1 MALVLEPLGLLSEST
16 AVPRKN
22 FVSDFL
28 IARAAGA
35 AHTSV
40 LYCVDNWAQALEMQT
55 ATVSGSA
62 SLVKAADR
70 AVHIV
75 NIRVVAVR
83 AVDAIVLVDI
93 LVVRRAVAELVP
105 HFRNDLGVDVA
116 AAAVVVVVVV
126 AAAAAGIGLPIAGT
140 GEVSAMVVGIDQA
153 LDIRTEV
160 GGALN
165 VAGSV
170 GYVVEA
176 EVVLVAAVHYDNLV
190 SKYQCPRLA

>member
-62 SLVKAADR
+62 SLVKGADR
-70 AVHIV
+70 AVHTV

-93 LVVRRAVAELVP
+93 LVVRLAVAELVP
-105 HFRNDLGVDVA
+105 HSRNDLGVDVA
-116 AAAVVVVVVV
+116 AAVV

>member
-62 SLVKAADR
+62 SLVKGADR
-70 AVHIV
+70 AVHTV

-105 HFRNDLGVDVA
+105 HSRNDLGVDVA
-116 AAAVVVVVVV
+116 AAVV

-170 GYVVEA
+170 GYIVEV

>member
-40 LYCVDNWAQALEMQT
+40 LYCVDNWAQALEMQA

-62 SLVKAADR
+62 SLVKGADR
-70 AVHIV
+70 AVHTV

-93 LVVRRAVAELVP
+93 LVVRLAVAELVP
-105 HFRNDLGVDVA
+105 HSRNDLGVDVA
-116 AAAVVVVVVV
+116 AAVV

-170 GYVVEA
+170 GYIVEV

>member
-40 LYCVDNWAQALEMQT
+40 LYCVDNWAQALEMQA

-62 SLVKAADR
+62 SLVKGADR
-70 AVHIV
+70 AVHTV

-93 LVVRRAVAELVP
+93 LVVRLAVAELVP
-105 HFRNDLGVDVA
+105 HSRNDLGVDVA
-116 AAAVVVVVVV
+116 AAAVVAV
-126 AAAAAGIGLPIAGT
+126 
-140 GEVSAMVVGIDQA
+140 
-153 LDIRTEV
+153 RTEV

-170 GYVVEA
+170 GYIVEV

>member
-40 LYCVDNWAQALEMQT
+40 LYCVDNWAQALEMQA

-62 SLVKAADR
+62 SLVKGADR
-70 AVHIV
+70 AVHTV

-93 LVVRRAVAELVP
+93 LVVRLAVVELVP
-105 HFRNDLGVDVA
+105 HSRNDLGVDVA
-116 AAAVVVVVVV
+116 AAAVV
-126 AAAAAGIGLPIAGT
+126 AAAVGIGLPIAGT

-153 LDIRTEV
+153 LDVRTEV

-170 GYVVEA
+170 GYIVEV

>member
-40 LYCVDNWAQALEMQT
+40 LYCVDNWAQAQEMQT

-62 SLVKAADR
+62 SLVKGADR
-70 AVHIV
+70 AVHTV

-105 HFRNDLGVDVA
+105 HSRNDLGVDVA
-116 AAAVVVVVVV
+116 

>member
-40 LYCVDNWAQALEMQT
+40 LYCVDNWAQALEMQA

-62 SLVKAADR
+62 SLVKGADR
-70 AVHIV
+70 AVHTV

-93 LVVRRAVAELVP
+93 LVVRLAVVELVP
-105 HFRNDLGVDVA
+105 HSRNDLGVDVA
-116 AAAVVVVVVV
+116 AAVV

-170 GYVVEA
+170 GYIVEV

>member
-62 SLVKAADR
+62 SLVKGADR
-70 AVHIV
+70 AVHTV

-105 HFRNDLGVDVA
+105 HSRNDLGVDVA
-116 AAAVVVVVVV
+116 AAVVV
-126 AAAAAGIGLPIAGT
+126 AAAVGIGLPIAGT

-153 LDIRTEV
+153 LDVRTEV

-170 GYVVEA
+170 GYIVEV

>member
-40 LYCVDNWAQALEMQT
+40 LYCVDNWAQALEMQA

-62 SLVKAADR
+62 SLVKGADR
-70 AVHIV
+70 AVHTV
-75 NIRVVAVR
+75 NICVVAVR

-93 LVVRRAVAELVP
+93 LVVRLAVAELVP
-105 HFRNDLGVDVA
+105 HSRNDLGVDVA
-116 AAAVVVVVVV
+116 AAVV

-140 GEVSAMVVGIDQA
+140 GEVSAMVMGIDQA

>member
-62 SLVKAADR
+62 SLVKGADR
-70 AVHIV
+70 AVHTV

-93 LVVRRAVAELVP
+93 LVVRPAVAEPVP
-105 HFRNDLGVDVA
+105 HSRNDLGVDV
-116 AAAVVVVVVV
+116 
-126 AAAAAGIGLPIAGT
+126 AAAAGIGLPIAGT

>member
-40 LYCVDNWAQALEMQT
+40 LYCVDNWAQALEMQA

-62 SLVKAADR
+62 SLVKGADR
-70 AVHIV
+70 AVHTV

-93 LVVRRAVAELVP
+93 LVVRPAVAEPVP
-105 HFRNDLGVDVA
+105 HSRNDLGVDV
-116 AAAVVVVVVV
+116 
-126 AAAAAGIGLPIAGT
+126 AAAAGIGLPIAGT

>member
-62 SLVKAADR
+62 SLVKGADR
-70 AVHIV
+70 AVHTV
-75 NIRVVAVR
+75 NICVVAVR

-105 HFRNDLGVDVA
+105 HSRNDLGVDV
-116 AAAVVVVVVV
+116 
-126 AAAAAGIGLPIAGT
+126 AAAAGIGLPIAGT

-153 LDIRTEV
+153 LDVRTEV

-170 GYVVEA
+170 GYIVEV

>member
-40 LYCVDNWAQALEMQT
+40 LYCVDNWAQALEMQA

-62 SLVKAADR
+62 SLVKGADR
-70 AVHIV
+70 AVHTV

-105 HFRNDLGVDVA
+105 LSRNDLGVDVA
-116 AAAVVVVVVV
+116 AAVV

-170 GYVVEA
+170 GYIVEV

>member
-1 MALVLEPLGLLSEST
+1 
-16 AVPRKN
+16 
-22 FVSDFL
+22 VSDFL

-62 SLVKAADR
+62 SLVKGADR
-70 AVHIV
+70 AVHTV

-93 LVVRRAVAELVP
+93 LVVRPAVAEPVP
-105 HFRNDLGVDVA
+105 HSRNDLGVDV
-116 AAAVVVVVVV
+116 
-126 AAAAAGIGLPIAGT
+126 AAAAGIGLPIAGT

>member
-62 SLVKAADR
+62 SLVKGADR
-70 AVHIV
+70 AVHTV

-105 HFRNDLGVDVA
+105 HSRNDLGVDVA
-116 AAAVVVVVVV
+116 AAVV

>member
-62 SLVKAADR
+62 SLVKGADR
-70 AVHIV
+70 AVHTV
-75 NIRVVAVR
+75 NICVVAVR

-105 HFRNDLGVDVA
+105 HSRNDLGVDV
-116 AAAVVVVVVV
+116 
-126 AAAAAGIGLPIAGT
+126 AAAAGIGLPIAGT

>member
-40 LYCVDNWAQALEMQT
+40 LYCVDNWAQALEMQA

-62 SLVKAADR
+62 SLVKGADR
-70 AVHIV
+70 AVHTV

-93 LVVRRAVAELVP
+93 LVVRPAVAEPVP
-105 HFRNDLGVDVA
+105 HSRNDLGVDV
-116 AAAVVVVVVV
+116 
-126 AAAAAGIGLPIAGT
+126 AAAAGIGLPIAGT

-160 GGALN
+160 GCALN

>member
-1 MALVLEPLGLLSEST
+1 
-16 AVPRKN
+16 
-22 FVSDFL
+22 
-28 IARAAGA
+28 
-35 AHTSV
+35 
-40 LYCVDNWAQALEMQT
+40 MQT

-70 AVHIV
+70 AVHTV

-105 HFRNDLGVDVA
+105 HSRNDLGVDVA
-116 AAAVVVVVVV
+116 AAVV

-190 SKYQCPRLA
+190 GKYQCPRLA

>member
-40 LYCVDNWAQALEMQT
+40 LYCVDNWAQALEMQA

-62 SLVKAADR
+62 SLVKGADR
-70 AVHIV
+70 AVHTV

-105 HFRNDLGVDVA
+105 HSRNDLGVDVA
-116 AAAVVVVVVV
+116 AAVV

-170 GYVVEA
+170 GYIVEV

>member
-1 MALVLEPLGLLSEST
+1 
-16 AVPRKN
+16 
-22 FVSDFL
+22 
-28 IARAAGA
+28 
-35 AHTSV
+35 
-40 LYCVDNWAQALEMQT
+40 
-55 ATVSGSA
+55 
-62 SLVKAADR
+62 
-70 AVHIV
+70 V

-105 HFRNDLGVDVA
+105 HSRNDLGVDVA
-116 AAAVVVVVVV
+116 

-190 SKYQCPRLA
+190 GKYQCPRLA

>member
-62 SLVKAADR
+62 SLVKGADR
-70 AVHIV
+70 AVHTV

-93 LVVRRAVAELVP
+93 LVVRLAVAELVP
-105 HFRNDLGVDVA
+105 HSRNDLGVDVA
-116 AAAVVVVVVV
+116 AAVV

-153 LDIRTEV
+153 LDVRTEV

-170 GYVVEA
+170 GYIVEV

>member
-40 LYCVDNWAQALEMQT
+40 LYCVDNWAQALEMQA

-62 SLVKAADR
+62 SLVKGADR
-70 AVHIV
+70 AVHTV

-105 HFRNDLGVDVA
+105 HSRNDLGVDVA
-116 AAAVVVVVVV
+116 AAVV

>member
-62 SLVKAADR
+62 SLVKGADR
-70 AVHIV
+70 AVHTV

-93 LVVRRAVAELVP
+93 LVVRRA
-105 HFRNDLGVDVA
+105 A
-116 AAAVVVVVVV
+116 AVV

>member
-105 HFRNDLGVDVA
+105 HSRNDLGVDVA
-116 AAAVVVVVVV
+116 AAVV

>member
-22 FVSDFL
+22 FVFDFL

-40 LYCVDNWAQALEMQT
+40 LYCVDNWAQAQEMQT

-62 SLVKAADR
+62 SLVKGADR
-70 AVHIV
+70 AVHTV

-105 HFRNDLGVDVA
+105 HSRNDLGVDVA
-116 AAAVVVVVVV
+116 V
-126 AAAAAGIGLPIAGT
+126 AAGIGLPIAGT

>member
-62 SLVKAADR
+62 SLVKGADR
-70 AVHIV
+70 AVHTV

-93 LVVRRAVAELVP
+93 LVVRLAVVELVP
-105 HFRNDLGVDVA
+105 HSRNDLGVDV
-116 AAAVVVVVVV
+116 
-126 AAAAAGIGLPIAGT
+126 AAAAGIGLPIAGT

>member
-40 LYCVDNWAQALEMQT
+40 LYCVDNWAQALEMQA

-62 SLVKAADR
+62 SLVKGADR
-70 AVHIV
+70 AVHTV

-105 HFRNDLGVDVA
+105 HSRNDLGVDV
-116 AAAVVVVVVV
+116 
-126 AAAAAGIGLPIAGT
+126 AAAAGIGLPIAGT

-153 LDIRTEV
+153 LDVRTEV

-170 GYVVEA
+170 GYIVEV

>member
-22 FVSDFL
+22 FVFDFL

-40 LYCVDNWAQALEMQT
+40 LYCVDNWAQAQEMQT

-62 SLVKAADR
+62 SLVKGADR
-70 AVHIV
+70 AVHTV

-105 HFRNDLGVDVA
+105 HSRNDLGVDVA
-116 AAAVVVVVVV
+116 AAVV

>member
-40 LYCVDNWAQALEMQT
+40 LYCVDNWAQAQEMQT

-62 SLVKAADR
+62 SLVKGADR
-70 AVHIV
+70 AVHTV

-105 HFRNDLGVDVA
+105 HSRNDLGVDV
-116 AAAVVVVVVV
+116 
-126 AAAAAGIGLPIAGT
+126 AAAAGIGLPIAGT

>member
-40 LYCVDNWAQALEMQT
+40 LYCVDNWAQALEMQA

-62 SLVKAADR
+62 SLVKGADR
-70 AVHIV
+70 AVHTV

-105 HFRNDLGVDVA
+105 HSRNDLGVDVA
-116 AAAVVVVVVV
+116 AVV
-126 AAAAAGIGLPIAGT
+126 AGAVGIGLPIVGT

-170 GYVVEA
+170 GYIVEV

>member
-1 MALVLEPLGLLSEST
+1 V
-16 AVPRKN
+16 
-22 FVSDFL
+22 FDFL

-62 SLVKAADR
+62 SLVKRADR
-70 AVHIV
+70 AVHTV

-105 HFRNDLGVDVA
+105 HSRNDLGVDVA
-116 AAAVVVVVVV
+116 AAVV

>member
-40 LYCVDNWAQALEMQT
+40 LYCVDNWAQALEMQA

-62 SLVKAADR
+62 SLVKGADR
-70 AVHIV
+70 AVHTV

-93 LVVRRAVAELVP
+93 LVVRLAVVELVP
-105 HFRNDLGVDVA
+105 HSRNDLGVDV
-116 AAAVVVVVVV
+116 
-126 AAAAAGIGLPIAGT
+126 AAAAGIGLPIAGT

-153 LDIRTEV
+153 LDVRTEV

-170 GYVVEA
+170 GYIVEV

>member
-62 SLVKAADR
+62 SLVKGADR
-70 AVHIV
+70 AVHTV
-75 NIRVVAVR
+75 NICVVAVR

-105 HFRNDLGVDVA
+105 HSRNDLGVDVA
-116 AAAVVVVVVV
+116 AAV
-126 AAAAAGIGLPIAGT
+126 GIDLPIAGT

>member
-40 LYCVDNWAQALEMQT
+40 LYCVDNWAQAQEMQT

-62 SLVKAADR
+62 SLVKGADR
-70 AVHIV
+70 AVHTV
-75 NIRVVAVR
+75 NICVVAVR

-105 HFRNDLGVDVA
+105 HSRNDLGVDVA
-116 AAAVVVVVVV
+116 AAVV

>member
-22 FVSDFL
+22 FVFDFL

-70 AVHIV
+70 AVHTV

-93 LVVRRAVAELVP
+93 LVVRLAVAELVP
-105 HFRNDLGVDVA
+105 HSRNDLGVDVA
-116 AAAVVVVVVV
+116 AAAVAAVVVV
-126 AAAAAGIGLPIAGT
+126 AAAGIGLPIAAT

-190 SKYQCPRLA
+190 GKYQCPRLA